1 MIESMGGEYSSEQ
14 STSHFECRACGGK
27 WSVVERKSA
36 GGQVGPEEVV
46 GQKWCFQGAHSLN
59 PLPTDD
65 RRKKRSTEVNL
76 VEGPELQKQINNLAR
91 DQPGTKKLTI
101 KKNKWSTEKWYQLEA
116 RLPKLKMLVI
126 EDVKFSKL
134 VLSDDLTPALETLHL
149 SNK

>member
-1 MIESMGGEYSSEQ
+1 MVEKISNVGGEQ
-14 STSHFECRACGGK
+14 II
-27 WSVVERKSA
+27 
-36 GGQVGPEEVV
+36 GPEQII

-65 RRKKRSTEVNL
+65 RRKLRSTEVNL
-76 VEGPELQKQINNLAR
+76 IEGPELQKQIDNLAR

-101 KKNKWSTEKWYQLEA
+101 KKNKWSTEKSYQLEA
-116 RLPKLKMLVI
+116 CLPKLKMLVI

-134 VLSDDLTPALETLHL
+134 VLSDELTPVLETLHL